1 MFIAINRLTVK
12 RDRPFV
18 WYNEITSPCYSW
30 KEKEMLD
37 LYEEYIGELKVIE
50 AEKYFLAGYYL
61 RNINEKEICNYVKE
75 TREGIKELRNYKKD
89 KRLSLFNWVYDC
101 IDEDKMIIYIKVV

>member
-18 WYNEITSPCYSW
+18 WYNEIISPCYSW

-61 RNINEKEICNYVKE
+61 RNIN
-75 TREGIKELRNYKKD
+75 
-89 KRLSLFNWVYDC
+89 
-101 IDEDKMIIYIKVV
+101 

>member
-12 RDRPFV
+12 RDLPFV
-18 WYNEITSPCYSW
+18 WYNEIISPCYSW

-50 AEKYFLAGYYL
+50 AEKYFHAGY
-61 RNINEKEICNYVKE
+61 
-75 TREGIKELRNYKKD
+75 
-89 KRLSLFNWVYDC
+89 
-101 IDEDKMIIYIKVV
+101 

>member
-18 WYNEITSPCYSW
+18 WYNEIISPCYSW

-61 RNINEKEICNYVKE
+61 RNINGKEIFNYLKE
-75 TREGIKELRNYKKD
+75 TREGIKELRNYK
-89 KRLSLFNWVYDC
+89 NDC

>member
-18 WYNEITSPCYSW
+18 WYNEIISPCYSW

-61 RNINEKEICNYVKE
+61 RNINGKEIFNYLKE

-89 KRLSLFNWVYDC
+89 KRLSLGEVKQVPAPFL
-101 IDEDKMIIYIKVV
+101 M